1 MNSKNTANQEE
12 INKFDKLA
20 KEWWDPNGKF
30 APLHKFNPIRQEYL
44 INQISNHFQLDLDKE
59 KSFAD
64 LSILDVG
71 CGGGLLCEPFARLG
85 ANVTGIDAAKSNIEV
100 AKIHMNESG
109 LNISY
114 LNKNPE
120 EIKEKK
126 FDVILSMEI
135 IEHVDDVNFFIESC
149 VNLIKPTGLIF
160 FASLNNTL
168 MSFALAI
175 VGAEYILRWLP
186 IGTHDWKKFISPNDI
201 INKVSKHFLTHIET
215 KGVTFNPIRN
225 KWNLS
230 DNTDVNY
237 MCYFKK
243 D

>member
-1 MNSKNTANQEE
+1 MNSKNTVNQEE

-44 INQISNHFQLDLDKE
+44 INQISNHFQLDLDKG

-71 CGGGLLCEPFARLG
+71 CGGGLLCEPLARLG

-100 AKIHMNESG
+100 AKIHMNESS

-114 LNKNPE
+114 LNKKPE

-126 FDVILSMEI
+126 FDVILCMEI

-149 VNLIKPTGLIF
+149 VNLIKPNGLIF
-160 FASLNNTL
+160 FASLNKTL

-215 KGVTFNPIRN
+215 RGVTFNPIKN

>member
-44 INQISNHFQLDLDKE
+44 INQISNHFQLELDKE
-59 KSFAD
+59 KSFTD

-71 CGGGLLCEPFARLG
+71 CGGGLLCEPLARLG

-109 LNISY
+109 LNIGY
-114 LNKNPE
+114 LNKKPE

-126 FDVILSMEI
+126 FDVILCMEI

-149 VNLIKPTGLIF
+149 VNLIKPNGLIF
-160 FASLNNTL
+160 FASLNKTL

>member
-1 MNSKNTANQEE
+1 
-12 INKFDKLA
+12 
-20 KEWWDPNGKF
+20 
-30 APLHKFNPIRQEYL
+30 
-44 INQISNHFQLDLDKE
+44 
-59 KSFAD
+59 
-64 LSILDVG
+64 
-71 CGGGLLCEPFARLG
+71 
-85 ANVTGIDAAKSNIEV
+85 
-100 AKIHMNESG
+100 MNESG

-114 LNKNPE
+114 LNKKPE

-126 FDVILSMEI
+126 FDVILCMEI

-149 VNLIKPTGLIF
+149 VNLIKPNGLIF
-160 FASLNNTL
+160 FASLNKTL

-243 D
+243 N

>member
-59 KSFAD
+59 KSFTD

-71 CGGGLLCEPFARLG
+71 CGGGLLCEPLARLG

-114 LNKNPE
+114 LNKKPE

-126 FDVILSMEI
+126 FDVILCMEI

-149 VNLIKPTGLIF
+149 VNLIKPNGLIF
-160 FASLNNTL
+160 FASLNKTL
-168 MSFALAI
+168 MSFVLAI

>member
-59 KSFAD
+59 KSFTD

-71 CGGGLLCEPFARLG
+71 CGGGLLCEPLARLG

-100 AKIHMNESG
+100 AKIHMNESS

-114 LNKNPE
+114 LNKKPE

-126 FDVILSMEI
+126 FDVILCMEI

-149 VNLIKPTGLIF
+149 VNLIKPNGLIF
-160 FASLNNTL
+160 FASLNKTL

>member
-20 KEWWDPNGKF
+20 REWWDPNGKF

-71 CGGGLLCEPFARLG
+71 CGGGLLCEPLARLG

-100 AKIHMNESG
+100 AKIHMNESS

-114 LNKNPE
+114 LNKKPE

-126 FDVILSMEI
+126 FDVILCMEI

-149 VNLIKPTGLIF
+149 VNLIKPNGLIF
-160 FASLNNTL
+160 FASLNKTL

>member
-1 MNSKNTANQEE
+1 
-12 INKFDKLA
+12 
-20 KEWWDPNGKF
+20 
-30 APLHKFNPIRQEYL
+30 
-44 INQISNHFQLDLDKE
+44 
-59 KSFAD
+59 
-64 LSILDVG
+64 
-71 CGGGLLCEPFARLG
+71 
-85 ANVTGIDAAKSNIEV
+85 
-100 AKIHMNESG
+100 
-109 LNISY
+109 
-114 LNKNPE
+114 
-120 EIKEKK
+120 
-126 FDVILSMEI
+126 
-135 IEHVDDVNFFIESC
+135 
-149 VNLIKPTGLIF
+149 
-160 FASLNNTL
+160 